1 MPDHFRAQVDA
12 MGPPRS
18 PAGSDSPLS
27 LVIFKKDPHHHHHD
41 HARHHRHHQEHA
53 LMMPA
58 SPSRSSGF
66 SETDES
72 PQHDVSMSPHDDV
85 IMSDETVDEGANL
98 IVAVEEE
105 VVEEAP
111 LSLVV
116 EKNSTSDDSGH
127 GLEDERARFFHP
139 EISFER
145 RRIDNESEERAD
157 VEPKVTVARVGG
169 QEESNSTG
177 IKIKDFARFDIKN
190 AEAFEIP
197 QEILRYEHTRAALMA
212 PRKSKSS
219 ESDDEDISDL
229 SSEDTWATESGHEG
243 SPRAYPCHYCDKVF
257 ANRHHLMSHVV
268 THTGERNFS
277 CRKCGK
283 CFGRKSTL
291 RAHMTTHTGT
301 SNFMCPLCDK
311 ACNDNNSLEEHIR
324 MHTGEKPFVC
334 AICSKAYARKSHLNV
349 HYRVHTGERP
359 FVCTDCGKDFTEKR
373 FLNDHAQTAHNGQD
387 GPLKCPN
394 CFREFAYKTSLK
406 QHLKKQMCV
415 KNLNRGQG
423 GQGHGAHAKQFA
435 CPFCEKSY
443 SWKQTLKQ
451 VKQTFSIWF
460 YISVPMILS
469 TACLK
474 YCQY

>member
-27 LVIFKKDPHHHHHD
+27 LVIFKKDHDEHRMRRHHH
-41 HARHHRHHQEHA
+41 EHA
-53 LMMPA
+53 LMINMPA

-72 PQHDVSMSPHDDV
+72 PHHDRYDVVMADDN
-85 IMSDETVDEGANL
+85 EGGNL
-98 IVAVEEE
+98 VVAVEEE
-105 VVEEAP
+105 VEAEP

-116 EKNSTSDDSGH
+116 DKSDDSGH
-127 GLEDERARFFHP
+127 GDDDRAGRFFHP
-139 EISFER
+139 EINFEQR
-145 RRIDNESEERAD
+145 QNPDRISNQDQSE
-157 VEPKVTVARVGG
+157 P
-169 QEESNSTG
+169 NSATNG
-177 IKIKDFARFDIKN
+177 IKIKDFARFDIDN
-190 AEAFEIP
+190 AEAVELPP
-197 QEILRYEHTRAALMA
+197 QILRYEQTRAALMA
-212 PRKSKSS
+212 PRKSKTS
-219 ESDDEDISDL
+219 ESDDECCEDDSSDI
-229 SSEDTWATESGHEG
+229 SSEDTWATESGHDG
-243 SPRAYPCHYCDKVF
+243 TPRAYPCHYCDKVF
-257 ANRHHLMSHVV
+257 ANRHHLTSHVV
-268 THTGERNFS
+268 THTGERNFL

-283 CFGRKSTL
+283 SFGRKSTL

-359 FVCTDCGKDFTEKR
+359 FVCNDCGKDFTEKR

-406 QHLKKQMCV
+406 QHLKKEMCV
-415 KNLNRGQG
+415 KNLSRGQS

-451 VKQTFSIWF
+451 VTVALHFQKFKGLFINYMKQ
-460 YISVPMILS
+460 
-469 TACLK
+469 
-474 YCQY
+474 